1 MNQLIQIIISIILG
15 QFYGLIFKYISKS
28 MLLTCI
34 ITFILTISYIYL
46 IFLLNMVTID
56 YILKISI
63 ISGFILS
70 LKVSNL
76 TKRM

>member
-46 IFLLNMVTID
+46 IFLLNMGTIN

-63 ISGFILS
+63 ISRFILS

>member
-46 IFLLNMVTID
+46 IFLLNMGTIN

>member
-1 MNQLIQIIISIILG
+1 MNQLIQIIVSLILG
-15 QFYGLIFKYISKS
+15 LFYGLIFKYISKS

-34 ITFILTISYIYL
+34 ITFILTISYIYI
-46 IFLLNMVTID
+46 IFLLNMGTIN

-70 LKVSNL
+70 LKMSNL